1 MRGVQ
6 IRPSHGARCTNPT
19 FSRTYVLHA
28 RLYPTRVFV
37 SFGSSSKVL
46 VFDPVL
52 PSGQSP
58 PSVIRRWSSR
68 IFAGLGLWACA
79 SEWSTI
85 TLGHPKARSFV
96 TFGFPKMLIFDA
108 SQVPS
113 APKVGFS
120 LPGVLIGTEHPS
132 GAHVTQHRGPADGLG
147 DVFEAWINL
156 RVYSRRSNPQHL
168 PSRSVSKF
176 HSLVNKSNMDVVQE
190 WSKR

>member
-1 MRGVQ
+1 MVRGVQ
-6 IRPSHGARCTNPT
+6 VRPSHGARCTNPT
-19 FSRTYVLHA
+19 FSRIHVLHA

-68 IFAGLGLWACA
+68 SFAGLDPWGCA
-79 SEWSTI
+79 SEWSII

-96 TFGFPKMLIFDA
+96 ASSFPKMLIFDA

-113 APKVGFS
+113 YPKVGFS
-120 LPGVLIGTEHPS
+120 LPGVLIGNEHPS
-132 GAHVTQHRGPADGLG
+132 GTHVTLHRGPADGLG
-147 DVFEAWINL
+147 DVFEAGINL
-156 RVYSRRSNPQHL
+156 RVYSRRSNPQ
-168 PSRSVSKF
+168 
-176 HSLVNKSNMDVVQE
+176 Q
-190 WSKR
+190 